1 MFVINTPLMLTYSD
15 TNAKQRICYHLFVT
29 IAEFCLTYVPD
40 GVQKPFLRRVHVK
53 LALCCRDHEG
63 CAEHLPHHNN
73 ETETTAD
80 T

>member
-1 MFVINTPLMLTYSD
+1 
-15 TNAKQRICYHLFVT
+15 
-29 IAEFCLTYVPD
+29 
-40 GVQKPFLRRVHVK
+40 
-53 LALCCRDHEG
+53 LCCRDHEG